1 MAQLIRLAPESDL
14 AAVRCCMTGLRE
26 LLYEKGVPLDS
37 FQDFEKEL
45 SGLPGQYGDAAGGCI
60 LVACTTAGS
69 LTAMS
74 PDASGRLEFASV
86 ETALLPPTPLVG
98 NDTVGDE
105 SGARAEAVP
114 AEGKS
119 VVLGCVAL
127 KDISYYE
134 GVGEHVKALISAGHD
149 HGDGSHGD
157 AATDGRP
164 LRVCEMKR
172 LFVPP
177 AARRSGAGRA
187 LSKALLEVAAAMG
200 YDAMLLDT
208 LDRLP
213 EACAL
218 YEALGFVRTG
228 AYVHNPMPDVR
239 FYGKMLR

>member
-1 MAQLIRLAPESDL
+1 MASLIKLAPGSDL
-14 AAVRCCMTGLRE
+14 EAVRSCMSGLRE

-45 SGLPGQYGDAAGGCI
+45 AGLPGQYGDAAGGCI
-60 LVACTTAGS
+60 VVACTPSETTAGVS
-69 LTAMS
+69 SHIL
-74 PDASGRLEFASV
+74 GRLDFTRV
-86 ETALLPPTPLVG
+86 ETAVLPPTALVG
-98 NDTVGDE
+98 TEPAKHG
-105 SGARAEAVP
+105 SGARTEAAPVES
-114 AEGKS
+114 AS
-119 VVLGCVAL
+119 VLLGCVAL
-127 KDISYYE
+127 KDISHYE
-134 GVGEHVKALISAGHD
+134 GVGEHVKAIMSDAAGR
-149 HGDGSHGD
+149 DGS
-157 AATDGRP
+157 P

-187 LSKALLEVAAAMG
+187 LSQALLEVAASMG

-228 AYVHNPMPDVR
+228 PYVHNPMPDVR